1 MLDRF
6 LPSRLRPSASNP
18 SRAPAFAALVFTMAL
33 WGSNATVAKLMLGVY
48 GPLTLTWMRWVVVL
62 AITAPF
68 AWQERH
74 ALRAALGSHWRPLL
88 LLALIGGMLQNSL
101 VFFGLNQSTAVHLG
115 LLNSAIPVLILL
127 LGWLLLKERLH
138 AKEVTGVLISAV
150 GVLVI
155 LFQGNL
161 TALSQ
166 LKMLAG
172 DPVMLLGMTFWALY
186 TLNLNRR
193 PMTISITVL
202 MFVIALASLPIGL
215 PLVLIEL
222 NSRPLP
228 VFAWLPFAGLVYMS
242 ATTTLF
248 AMVLYGYGVRRVGPA
263 QAGVFIHLMPLFACL
278 FAALFAGETLRLY
291 HAAGFIFVASGAIIS
306 CYRPA
311 PVLSSVPA
319 ASLSGS
325 SK

>member
-1 MLDRF
+1 MFARL
-6 LPSRLRPSASNP
+6 LPARLRPSAANP
-18 SRAPAFAALVFTMAL
+18 SRAPAFAALLLTMAL

-62 AITAPF
+62 TITAPF
-68 AWQERH
+68 AWHERH
-74 ALRAALGSHWRPLL
+74 ALRAALTSHWRPLL
-88 LLALIGGMLQNSL
+88 LLALIGGTLQNSL

-115 LLNSAIPVLILL
+115 LLNSAVPVLILL
-127 LGWLLLKERLH
+127 LGWLLMKERLH
-138 AKEVTGVLISAV
+138 GKEATGVLISAV

-161 TALSQ
+161 ASLAQ
-166 LKMLAG
+166 MQMLAG
-172 DPVMLLGMTFWALY
+172 DPLMLLGMTFWALY

-202 MFVIALASLPIGL
+202 MFVIALVSLPIGV

-222 NSRPLP
+222 SRSPLP
-228 VFAWLPFAGLVYMS
+228 AFAWLPVAGLVYMS
-242 ATTTLF
+242 AATTLF

-278 FAALFAGETLRLY
+278 FAALFAGETLHLY
-291 HAAGFIFVASGAIIS
+291 HAAGFILVASGAIIS

-311 PVLSSVPA
+311 PVLSGTPV
-319 ASLSGS
+319 S

>member
-1 MLDRF
+1 MLTRL
-6 LPSRLRPSASNP
+6 LPSRLRPSAVNP
-18 SRAPAFAALVFTMAL
+18 SRAPAFAALVLTMAL

-62 AITAPF
+62 TITAPF
-68 AWQERH
+68 AWHERH
-74 ALRAALGSHWRPLL
+74 ALRAALTSHWRPLL

-127 LGWLLLKERLH
+127 LGWLLMQERLH
-138 AKEVTGVLISAV
+138 GKEVTGVLISAV

-161 TALSQ
+161 ASLVQ
-166 LKMLAG
+166 MQMLAG
-172 DPVMLLGMTFWALY
+172 DPLMLLGMTFWALY

-202 MFVIALASLPIGL
+202 MFVIALASLPIGV
-215 PLVLIEL
+215 PLVLFEL
-222 NSRPLP
+222 ASRPLP
-228 VFAWLPFAGLVYMS
+228 AFAWLPFAGLVYMS
-242 ATTTLF
+242 AATTLF

-278 FAALFAGETLRLY
+278 FAALFAGETLYLY
-291 HAAGFIFVASGAIIS
+291 HAAGFILVASGAIIS

-311 PVLSSVPA
+311 PVMPGAPVA
-319 ASLSGS
+319 A
-325 SK
+325 K

>member
-1 MLDRF
+1 MLARF
-6 LPSRLRPSASNP
+6 LPSRLRPSAANP
-18 SRAPAFAALVFTMAL
+18 SRAPAFAALIFTMAL

-62 AITAPF
+62 TITAPF
-68 AWQERH
+68 AWHERH
-74 ALRAALGSHWRPLL
+74 ALRAALTTHWRPLL

-101 VFFGLNQSTAVHLG
+101 VFVGLNQSTAVHLG

-127 LGWLLLKERLH
+127 LGWMLMKEKLH
-138 AKEVTGVLISAV
+138 GKETTGVLISAL

-161 TALSQ
+161 ASLAQ
-166 LKMLAG
+166 MQMLAG
-172 DPVMLLGMTFWALY
+172 DPLMLLGMSFWALY

-202 MFVIALASLPIGL
+202 MFVIALASLPLGL
-215 PLVLIEL
+215 PLVLYEL
-222 NSRPLP
+222 SGGPLP

-242 ATTTLF
+242 AATTLF

-278 FAALFAGETLRLY
+278 FAALFAGETLHLY
-291 HAAGFIFVASGAIIS
+291 HAAGFILVASGAIIS

-311 PVLSSVPA
+311 PVMPDARA
-319 ASLSGS
+319 AGRQ
-325 SK
+325 KA

>member
-1 MLDRF
+1 MLERF

-48 GPLTLTWMRWVVVL
+48 GPLALTWMRWVVVL
-62 AITAPF
+62 TITAPF
-68 AWQERH
+68 AWHERH
-74 ALRAALGSHWRPLL
+74 ALHAAFKSHWRPLL

-127 LGWLLLKERLH
+127 LGWLLMQERLH
-138 AKEVTGVLISAV
+138 SKEVSGVLISAV

-161 TALSQ
+161 ASLMQ
-166 LKMLAG
+166 LNMLAG
-172 DPVMLLGMTFWALY
+172 DPIMVLGMTFWALY

-193 PMTISITVL
+193 PMTISVTVL

-215 PLVLIEL
+215 PLVLIEVA
-222 NSRPLP
+222 SRPLP
-228 VFAWLPFAGLVYMS
+228 AFAWLPFAGLIYMS
-242 ATTTLF
+242 AATTLF

-278 FAALFAGETLRLY
+278 FAALFANETLHLY
-291 HAAGFIFVASGAIIS
+291 HAAGFILVASGAIIS
-306 CYRPA
+306 CYRPSPKLDA
-311 PVLSSVPA
+311 QNS
-319 ASLSGS
+319 
-325 SK
+325 

>member
-1 MLDRF
+1 
-6 LPSRLRPSASNP
+6 
-18 SRAPAFAALVFTMAL
+18 MAL

-62 AITAPF
+62 TITAPF
-68 AWQERH
+68 AWHERH
-74 ALRAALGSHWRPLL
+74 ALRAALTSHWRPLL

-127 LGWLLLKERLH
+127 LGWLLMQERLH
-138 AKEVTGVLISAV
+138 GKEVTGVLISAV

-161 TALSQ
+161 AALSQ
-166 LKMLAG
+166 MQMLSG
-172 DPVMLLGMTFWALY
+172 DPLMLLGMTFWALY

-202 MFVIALASLPIGL
+202 MFVIALASLPVGL
-215 PLVLIEL
+215 PLVLYEI
-222 NSRPLP
+222 SGHPLP
-228 VFAWLPFAGLVYMS
+228 AFAWLPFAGLVYMS
-242 ATTTLF
+242 AATTLF

-278 FAALFAGETLRLY
+278 FAALFAGEILHLY
-291 HAAGFIFVASGAIIS
+291 HAAGFILVASGAIIG

-311 PVLSSVPA
+311 PALSAPPA
-319 ASLSGS
+319 APLPTS
-325 SK
+325 SSPTPPK